1 MDTAPL
7 NVVDP
12 TLTRALPRTPGAGQA
27 GANAVRTRAD
37 AERVGRE
44 FEHMF
49 VSQMLSQM
57 FAGIKTNGTF
67 GGGFGEEMFRS
78 LQVDEYARALTQ
90 RGGVGI
96 AASVTNELIR
106 LQEASRG

>member
-7 NVVDP
+7 HLVDP
-12 TLTRALPRTPGAGQA
+12 ALTRALPRAPAQTGAQ
-27 GANAVRTRAD
+27 TQAD
-37 AERVGRE
+37 AVRVGRE

-57 FAGIKTNGTF
+57 FAGIKTNGAF

-78 LQVDEYARALTQ
+78 LQVDEYARAITQ

-96 AASVTNELIR
+96 AASVTRELLR
-106 LQEASRG
+106 LQEAHRG